1 MRLGTLLRE
10 GEHHTVLKLDDDTV
24 VDLHL
29 ALPLLQ
35 REGRL
40 NWLAPGATTDIVQL
54 IALDE
59 RALEVAQAVAH
70 ALPGLGAARI
80 APDAL
85 RLTAPI
91 PRTRKNVFCLGRNYA
106 DHIQEDNAS
115 RDKATPLPEAPQFF
129 TKPATSITGPDTDIE
144 LDSAV
149 TRRLDY
155 EVELAFVIGRGG
167 RDIQAKDALQHVFGY
182 TIVNDVTARDLQRR
196 HDQWFKGKGL
206 DTFCPMGPWIVH
218 ASQIPDPHALRIE
231 LEVNGERRQGASTGD
246 MIFRIPAIIESLSA
260 GLTLEPGDVIA
271 TGTPSGVGYAMNPRC
286 FLSDGDVVTCRI
298 EGVGEL
304 SNRVRARRAALT

>member
-1 MRLGTLLRE
+1 M
-10 GEHHTVLKLDDDTV
+10 DDGPV
-24 VDLHL
+24 VDLHV
-29 ALPLLQ
+29 AWPLLQ
-35 REGRL
+35 REGLL
-40 NWLAPGATTDIVQL
+40 NGLATEAAPDILKL
-54 IALDE
+54 IAWDT
-59 RALEVAQAVAH
+59 RALEVEQAVAS
-70 ALPGLGAARI
+70 ALPRLGLARV

-85 RLTAPI
+85 QLLAPI
-91 PRTRKNVFCLGRNYA
+91 PRTPKNVFCLGRNYV

-129 TKPATSITGPDTDIE
+129 TKPATAITGPHADIE

-167 RDIQAKDALQHVFGY
+167 RDIPAKDAWRHVFGY

-218 ASQIPDPHALRIE
+218 ASRVPDPHALRIE
-231 LEVNGERRQGASTGD
+231 LDVNGERRQDASTAD
-246 MIFRIPAIIESLSA
+246 MIFKIPAIIESLSA
-260 GLTLEPGDVIA
+260 GMTLEPGDVVA
-271 TGTPSGVGYAMNPRC
+271 TGTPSGVGYAMNPRR
-286 FLSDGDVVTCRI
+286 FLAEGDVVTCRI
-298 EGVGEL
+298 EGLGEL
-304 SNRVRARRAALT
+304 TNRVRGVN